1 MFLESWPW
9 KRDLAAAA
17 ARLEQAQLGLA
28 HRLGELDDGDDA
40 DEQEDEAEYQV
51 ERDVMFGAFAVRR
64 LVAMPSKV
72 TKGVRTTKT
81 VVTRFALRSG
91 AKAPDTWD
99 ALGDLEMFDTG
110 TPERVTISANEL
122 CNLFIHSL
130 IFRFAWT
137 FEGLEWPDYW
147 ALSADD
153 PRCVA
158 GGPTKFAG
166 LLVATDKSSRQHL
179 TLVDVSEL
187 VRIFRAFANDEVA
200 VVTVRRGRGGGTH
213 VTAQ

>member
-17 ARLEQAQLGLA
+17 DRLEQAQLGLA
-28 HRLGELDDGDDA
+28 HRLGELGDGDDA

-51 ERDVMFGAFAVRR
+51 ERDVMYGAFAVRR

-72 TKGVRTTKT
+72 TKRVRTTKT
-81 VVTRFALRSG
+81 VVTRFALRAD
-91 AKAPDTWD
+91 AKAPDAWD

-137 FEGLEWPDYW
+137 LEGLAWPDYW

-153 PRCVA
+153 PRCGA
-158 GGPTKFAG
+158 TPTKFAG
-166 LLVATDKSSRQHL
+166 LLVATDKSSTQHL

-187 VRIFRAFANDEVA
+187 VRIFRVFANDEVS
-200 VVTVRRGRGGGTH
+200 VVTVRRGRGGGMH